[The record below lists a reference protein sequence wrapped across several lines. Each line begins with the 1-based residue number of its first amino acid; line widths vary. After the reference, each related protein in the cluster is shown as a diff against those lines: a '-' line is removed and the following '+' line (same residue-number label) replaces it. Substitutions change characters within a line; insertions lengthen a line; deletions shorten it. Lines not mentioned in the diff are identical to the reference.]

1 MEVPPIGFLLIAP
14 KPAHVCSKTSALSE
28 SLTRDQEDQMKY
40 AEQQIMNEVIVH
52 MGKYDG
58 SYRDWYTGVAADAK
72 VRLFNDHGV
81 KEAGDAWICRQC
93 VNEDAARQIERYFI
107 KKGCKGGTFDEE
119 QSTLTFYAYMIKP
132 HTRQ

>member
-1 MEVPPIGFLLIAP
+1 LTPLICFLLIVP
-14 KPAHVCSKTSALSE
+14 KLADVCSKTSALME
-28 SLTRDQEDQMKY
+28 SLTRNQEDQMKY

-52 MGKYDG
+52 MGKYG
-58 SYRDWYTGVAADAK
+58 GNYQDWYTGVAGDAK
-72 VRLFNDHGV
+72 ARLFNDHGV

-107 KKGCKGGTFDEE
+107 KKGCKGGSVDEE
-119 QSTLTFYAYMIKP
+119 QSTLTFYAYMIQP